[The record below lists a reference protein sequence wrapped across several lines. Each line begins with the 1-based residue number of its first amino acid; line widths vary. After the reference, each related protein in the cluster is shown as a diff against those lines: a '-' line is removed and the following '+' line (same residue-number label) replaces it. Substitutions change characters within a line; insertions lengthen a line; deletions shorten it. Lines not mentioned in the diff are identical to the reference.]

1 MSISIEAL
9 GIDRLS
15 VRERLELI
23 EQIWDSL
30 PEQVNPDEVPEWH
43 RAELAKRR
51 AEIDASPR
59 LGKPWREALARF
71 GSGS

>member
-9 GIDRLS
+9 GIDRLN

-30 PEQVNPDEVPEWH
+30 PEQVN
-43 RAELAKRR
+43 
-51 AEIDASPR
+51 
-59 LGKPWREALARF
+59 F
-71 GSGS
+71 GSGA